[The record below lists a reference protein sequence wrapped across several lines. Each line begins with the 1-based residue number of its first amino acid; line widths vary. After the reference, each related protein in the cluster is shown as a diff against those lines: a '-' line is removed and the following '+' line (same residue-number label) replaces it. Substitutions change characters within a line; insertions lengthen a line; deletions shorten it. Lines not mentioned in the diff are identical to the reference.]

1 MIMNYTILNVTLITS
16 LAELPLEQR
25 ERIINDVMT
34 AMRKADPDVE
44 KVSRVLTLLQQRI
57 TWREISKRMN
67 ISQRDIAK
75 IATNFGSR

>member
-1 MIMNYTILNVTLITS
+1 MNYTILNVTLITS
-16 LAELPLEQR
+16 LAELPLKQR
-25 ERIINDVMT
+25 EKIISDVMT

-44 KVSRVLTLLQQRI
+44 KVSRVLTLKQQGR
-57 TWREISKRMN
+57 TYREISKTLN